1 MRVLAI
7 YVATGFMVGFLTVA
21 ILCLVGLASLG

>member
-1 MRVLAI
+1 MRILAL
-7 YVATGFMVGFLTVA
+7 YVATGFMVGVLTVA